1 MEELHLEQLH
11 EVTIRACDG
20 LAGCS
25 PSAIE
30 MASFL
35 NLYDKIKTSDIQESV
50 INAAASLITE
60 SEPNYQY
67 AAGRLVSYALYREVF
82 GHGDR
87 SSLKDL
93 VDANVKAG
101 FYDPE
106 LPEMYS
112 NEEWAK
118 MDGWLDHG
126 RDDAFTYAAMQM
138 WRTKYL
144 VRDRIHSKIIE
155 TPQYAYMLIA
165 AEFFHAYPKETRM
178 QYVHRFY
185 DAVSQFVIS
194 LPTPI
199 MAGLRTPDKQFSSC
213 LLIEADDSLESI
225 FSVAHAV
232 GLNVAHRAGIGING
246 GRVRAIG
253 SKIRSGE
260 AYSTGV
266 IPFFR
271 VWESSI
277 RSCSQ
282 GGLRN
287 GAGTVYVCGY
297 HYEIEDVLVLKNNKG
312 TEENRLR
319 NVDWC
324 VQINRLFYERLIE
337 GGSIT
342 LFDPHEVPE
351 LYEPFFTDQAKF
363 KELYEKAERKTSI
376 RKKTIKAIDF
386 FQRIILERKA
396 TGRLYVQNVDVLNAH
411 SSFIPEVAP
420 IRQSNLCCEISL
432 PVKPLRTLSDPDSE
446 IAMCILGA
454 VNLGKMKSADDF
466 REPCELIVRAL
477 DELIDFQHYILQA
490 SARSAT
496 KRRTIG
502 VGVTNLAYWLAKRGL
517 TYQDIDA
524 VGLAQVDEMMEAF
537 NFHMIRASVDLAK
550 EKGACEKFNETKW
563 SQGLMTHDTRKPDVD
578 ELTPMVERLDW
589 DSLRK
594 DLAEYGIRNST
605 LIAQMPVESSSL
617 ISNSTNGI
625 EPPRAI
631 VSYKQSKD
639 GVVAQVVPEPRRLKN
654 KYDLLWNQKS
664 PHGYIKIAAVMQKW
678 IDQAMSINTSYNPAL
693 YPNGEVPMSEAI
705 KDLVMCYRLG
715 IPDLYYA
722 NFYDGATDESAD
734 DGKEPGNTDNPKS
747 QDVDEECESCKL

>member
-1 MEELHLEQLH
+1 
-11 EVTIRACDG
+11 
-20 LAGCS
+20 
-25 PSAIE
+25 

-82 GHGDR
+82 GHGER
-87 SSLKDL
+87 LKLKDL

-106 LPEMYS
+106 LPGMYS
-112 NEEWAK
+112 DDEWSK
-118 MDGWLDHG
+118 MDSWMDHS

-144 VRDRIHSKIIE
+144 VRDRIRKKIIE
-155 TPQYAYMLIA
+155 TPQYAYMLMA
-165 AEFFHAYPKETRM
+165 AEFFHAYPKETRL

-271 VWESSI
+271 VWESAI

-324 VQINRLFYERLIE
+324 VQVNKLFYERLIE
-337 GGSIT
+337 GGNIT

-411 SSFIPEVAP
+411 SSFNPEVAP
-420 IRQSNLCCEISL
+420 VRQSNLCCEISL
-432 PVKPLRTLSDPDSE
+432 PVKPLRTLSDPEAE

-454 VNLGKMKSADDF
+454 INLGKIKSPEDF
-466 REPCELIVRAL
+466 KEPCELIVRAL
-477 DELIDFQHYILQA
+477 DELIDFQHYLLEA

-502 VGVTNLAYWLAKRGL
+502 VGLTNLAYWLAKRSL

-524 VGLAQVDEMMEAF
+524 EGLSQVDEMMEAF

-550 EKGACEKFNETKW
+550 EKGACEKFGDTKW
-563 SQGLMTHDTRKPDVD
+563 AQGLVTHDTRKAAVD
-578 ELTPMVERLDW
+578 DLTPMVERLDW
-589 DSLRK
+589 DGLRK
-594 DLAEYGIRNST
+594 DLKAYGIRNST

-654 KYDLLWNQKS
+654 KYDFLWSQKS

-734 DGKEPGNTDNPKS
+734 ESKLSNTDSLKS
-747 QDVDEECESCKL
+747 QPVDQECESCKL